1 MTKSERN
8 LFWKSQYEKL
18 TVAEKKAL
26 QDEAAAEKNTVP
38 NMSEENKK
46 KLIRQNVSDL
56 EKCVCC
62 IVIIFFK
69 ILLISFSAH
78 YLLQIRCDL

>member
-46 KLIRQNVSDL
+46 LIRQNVSDL

-69 ILLISFSAH
+69 ILLILFSAP

>member
-18 TVAEKKAL
+18 TVAEAL

-69 ILLISFSAH
+69 ILLILFSAH